1 MSQSSQR
8 SIELFPS
15 GSYRNFHFSS
25 KPQYILL
32 PLSYFRVRGSSG
44 ELDAIALK
52 GLPLLSSHFLSP
64 PPFLPHSSPSST
76 TNRFLTA
83 PPLAELTLRAVPLLP
98 LLSIHLY
105 MYSHTLARICI
116 PSLPTFSLTILFA
129 IQVALLSYLQSITIA
144 ILQDFLPEIKKKIL

>member
-105 MYSHTLARICI
+105 VYNARTR
-116 PSLPTFSLTILFA
+116 SRAYVYTFSPHILSNHSLCYPSSAFILLA
-129 IQVALLSYLQSITIA
+129 IDHDCHAPRFFFQ
-144 ILQDFLPEIKKKIL
+144 K